1 MENIKLFTTTAL
13 KNTFENS
20 SHYLEPYV
28 SLDDS
33 TNKVSYNI
41 EKSIIKIKTTVAQG
55 KTIPLY
61 SGQTLKNGINIIV
74 TDVKY
79 DLTTY
84 LPATEP
90 DKTYIQEI
98 DLSGYKG
105 TTFPNNCFSGYDNL
119 RKITLS
125 DNFTTIGENLF
136 SGCYFLNEIVIKSSI
151 PSITLKKIIDK
162 IISPEKIYV
171 PQDAVQTY
179 KTAPGWERYVSMI
192 KPIEE

>member
-28 SLDDS
+28 SLDDE

-41 EKSIIKIKTTVAQG
+41 QKSIIKITVAQG
-55 KTIPLY
+55 KTASIYHDGPK
-61 SGQTLKNGINIIV
+61 LKSGINIID
-74 TDVKY
+74 THFKPLD
-79 DLTTY
+79 
-84 LPATEP
+84 EF
-90 DKTYIQEI
+90 YIDSGRSNI
-98 DLSGYKG
+98 KIVDLSGYKG
-105 TTFPNNCFSGYDNL
+105 TEFTNNCFSDYDNL
-119 RKITLS
+119 SKIILS

-136 SGCYFLNEIVIKSSI
+136 SGCYLLNEIVIKSSI
-151 PSITLKKIIDK
+151 PSITLKKIIDE